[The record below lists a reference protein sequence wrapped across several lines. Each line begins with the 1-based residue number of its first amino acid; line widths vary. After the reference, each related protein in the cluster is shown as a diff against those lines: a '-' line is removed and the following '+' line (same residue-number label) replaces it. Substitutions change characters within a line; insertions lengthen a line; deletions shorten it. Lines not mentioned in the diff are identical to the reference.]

1 MMMYEAVARLKVV
14 YMKQGLTEVPVP
26 DCQILGNGTAPESK
40 GILIA
45 DNNRF
50 WYIPLI
56 TENLK
61 DALTKMQDICDKMKS
76 ITDNLGNASTLLD
89 SGSAASG
96 PGVAWEPSVVVG
108 GQISNTASATGTEID
123 ALKTEIQTLASQIV

>member
-14 YMKQGLTEVPVP
+14 YMKQGLTEVMVP

-61 DALTKMQDICDKMKS
+61 DALTKMQNICDKMKA

-89 SGSAASG
+89 DKTIVTGQATMT
-96 PGVAWEPSVVVG
+96 PSVVIG
-108 GQISNTASATGTEID
+108 TNMSNTASATGTEID
-123 ALKTEIQTLASQIV
+123 ALKTEIETLASEIV

>member
-14 YMKQGLTEVPVP
+14 FMKQGLNEVPVP

-50 WYIPLI
+50 WYIPLV

-61 DALTKMQDICDKMKS
+61 DALTKMEDICDKMKS

-89 SGSAASG
+89 NASVVTGAA
-96 PGVAWEPSVVVG
+96 ALTPSVVQG
-108 GQISNTASATGTEID
+108 TLIANTASGTGAEID

>member
-14 YMKQGLTEVPVP
+14 YMKQGLTEVMVP

-61 DALTKMQDICDKMKS
+61 DALTKMQDICDKMKA
-76 ITDNLGNASTLLD
+76 ITDNISNASTLLD
-89 SGSAASG
+89 DKTIVTGQATMT
-96 PGVAWEPSVVVG
+96 PSVVIG
-108 GQISNTASATGTEID
+108 TNMSNTASATGTEID
-123 ALKTEIQTLASQIV
+123 ALKTEIETLASQIV

>member
-1 MMMYEAVARLKVV
+1 MMLYEAVARLKVV
-14 YMKQGLTEVPVP
+14 YMKQGLTEVIVP

-50 WYIPLI
+50 WYIPLV

-61 DALTKMQDICDKMKS
+61 DALTKMQDICDKMKA

-89 SGSAASG
+89 NASVVTGAA
-96 PGVAWEPSVVVG
+96 ALTPSVVTG
-108 GQISNTASATGTEID
+108 TTMANTASGTGTEID
-123 ALKTEIQTLASQIV
+123 ALKREIQTLASQIV